1 MLLSSKP
8 VLRKAILTPRPACFP
23 STKGITLVLK
33 LLQSGFRTL
42 VVRNTLVITASD
54 HFISENG
61 IVAVFGD
68 ENQFVRGDMWKI
80 NGSLLSRGGTWT
92 KSGGWLV
99 DDCKFLYDFPR
110 EAVEIMQRA
119 GDTTIACLYK
129 PTQTKALRSPKR
141 IFLCYSK

>member
-1 MLLSSKP
+1 M
-8 VLRKAILTPRPACFP
+8 
-23 STKGITLVLK
+23 LK

-42 VVRNTLVITASD
+42 VVRNTLLITANAGRI
-54 HFISENG
+54 ISENG
-61 IVAVFGD
+61 LVAVLGD

-99 DDCKFLYDFPR
+99 DDRKLLYDFPR
-110 EAVEIMQRA
+110 ETAEIMQLA

-129 PTQTKALRSPKR
+129 PTQTKALQPP
-141 IFLCYSK
+141 